1 MTLILY
7 FFLPL
12 VITVLLTA
20 IGTRLLFPQLAKKK
34 LGQKILEIG
43 PRWHKNKEGTP
54 TMGGIIFPVIALT
67 VGGVMTAVC
76 NAERS
81 DILPLFFLFL
91 YALLNALIG
100 MADDLTKFKKHENE
114 GLTPGQKIILQSAA
128 GALFLFLMHRYAG
141 LSTFVTVPFTGISLE
156 LGFAYDFIMLFL
168 LLGIVNCVNLS
179 DGIDGLCATV
189 TAVTGFFYAASAM
202 LLTVN
207 ALYIPAFLLSGIGI
221 GFLLYNAHP
230 ARIFMGDTGS
240 LFFGAMIAGSAF
252 LLGEPL
258 ILLPLCIVFEWEG
271 ISDILQVLYYKI
283 TKKRLFLM
291 APFHHHLEKRGY
303 SENRIVI
310 LFLAVAILGA
320 IGAYSLL
327 FAL

>member
-12 VITVLLTA
+12 LITVILTA
-20 IGTRLLFPQLAKKK
+20 VGTRLLFPQLAKKK
-34 LGQKILEIG
+34 FGQKILEIG
-43 PRWHKNKEGTP
+43 PRWHKSKEGTP
-54 TMGGIIFPVIALT
+54 TMGGIIFPVVALLVGGAMIALS
-67 VGGVMTAVC
+67 GADLR
-76 NAERS
+76 E
-81 DILPLFFLFL
+81 ILPLIFLFL
-91 YALLNALIG
+91 YALMNALIG
-100 MADDLTKFKKHENE
+100 MADDLTKFRRQENE
-114 GLTPGQKIILQSAA
+114 GLTPGQKIILQAAA
-128 GALFLFLMHRYAG
+128 GALFLFLMHRYG
-141 LSTFVTVPFTGISLE
+141 DLSTFVTVPFIGSTLE

-179 DGIDGLCATV
+179 DGIDGLCTTV
-189 TAVTGFFYAASAM
+189 TAVTGFFYAAAAI
-202 LLTVN
+202 LLTAN
-207 ALYIPAFLLSGIGI
+207 ALYIPAALLAGIGI
-221 GFLLYNAHP
+221 GFLFYNAHP
-230 ARIFMGDTGS
+230 ARVFMGDTGS

-252 LLGEPL
+252 LLGEPF

-310 LFLAVAILGA
+310 LFLAVATLGA